1 MADKKKRVG
10 PITFARQVQ
19 AEGSK
24 VTWTSRGETISATIL
39 VIIMSVIVSLFL
51 FVGDQFWNWIVR
63 AITGLGA

>member
-1 MADKKKRVG
+1 MADKKKRIG

-19 AEGSK
+19 AEGAK

-51 FVGDQFWNWIVR
+51 FVGDQIWNTIVR
-63 AITGLGA
+63 LITGLGS